1 MKDSQYFA
9 IMCLLFCNLA
19 NGMTGSGMAINVCVG
34 VYFGVRHI
42 IQSGRGK

>member
-1 MKDSQYFA
+1 MKDSQYSA

-19 NGMTGSGMAINVCVG
+19 NGFTGTERVINVCIG
-34 VYFGVRHI
+34 IYFGVRHI